1 MVERLGARFGVD
13 LTDPGIYEFWHEENV
28 RFADLDPQGHVGHVD
43 YGHLFQN
50 ARLAFWPG
58 VGLAENKA
66 LTGLL
71 VARMCIEYLG
81 ELTYPGSIRTGTL
94 ILAIGRT
101 SVTAGSGMFDSAGK
115 CAAITE
121 VVSVRYDE
129 ATGKPVPWPEDV
141 RARFDPTL

>member
-1 MVERLGARFGVD
+1 MAERLGAQFGVN
-13 LTDPGIYEFWHEENV
+13 LTDPGTFEFWYEDRV

-43 YGHLFQN
+43 YGHLFQS

-58 VGLAENKA
+58 VGLAENVA

-81 ELTYPGSIRTGTL
+81 ELTYPGTVRTGTRL
-94 ILAIGRT
+94 LAIGRT
-101 SVTAGSGMFDSAGK
+101 SVTAGSGMFDGAGK
-115 CAAITE
+115 CVATTE

-129 ATGKPVPWPEDV
+129 ATGKPITWPEEV
-141 RARFDPTL
+141 RARLGPSR